1 MGQLRDRMEA
11 ELRLRNVS
19 PRTSCAYLRV
29 VRALAAYHR
38 RSPAQLGAKEVRA
51 FLLHLVNQ
59 RRVSP
64 SNHKMHVAGIKF
76 FYREVL
82 RRPEVAEETPWPH
95 VPDKLPDVAS
105 TTEIQALLAAAP
117 SSFYRLLWMVA
128 YGCGLR
134 VAEACALRVEDIDRK
149 RGVLHVRCG
158 KGRKDRVTLL
168 PKRLIEELTAYW
180 REARPPG
187 PWVFP
192 GATEAGGP
200 ISSRSVQREITAT
213 AKRAGI
219 SRRVTCHL
227 LRHAFATH
235 LLEAGTD
242 LRTIQ
247 AMLGHASIRTTT
259 RYLHIRSDHIERT
272 TSPLDRL

>member
-11 ELRLRNVS
+11 ELRLRNMS
-19 PRTSCAYLRV
+19 ARTACGYLRV
-29 VRALAAYHR
+29 VRALAAWHR
-38 RSPAQLGAKEVRA
+38 RSPAEMGAQEVRA
-51 FLLHLVNQ
+51 FLLHLVHH
-59 RRVSP
+59 RRIGAA
-64 SNHKMHVAGIKF
+64 NHKMHVAGIKF

-82 RRPEVAEETPWPH
+82 GRPEVADAVPWPH

-105 TTEIQALLAAAP
+105 AKEIQALLFAAP
-117 SSFYRLLWMVA
+117 SSFYRVLWMVA

-158 KGRKDRVTLL
+158 KGRKDRMTVL
-168 PKRLIEELTAYW
+168 PKRLLEELSAYW
-180 REARPPG
+180 RERRPPG

-192 GATEAGGP
+192 GAVEGSP
-200 ISSRSVQREITAT
+200 ISSRSVQREISAA

-219 SRRVTCHL
+219 ARRLTCHL

-247 AMLGHASIRTTT
+247 SMLGHASIRTTT